1 LRHGSQQTPV
11 RPHPAKDFEANVI
24 FVATSDGWLDL
35 GDRRV
40 RCALGPTGVVPAADK
55 REGDGASPAGVWTLR
70 RVLYRPDR
78 GPQPST
84 ALPAAALTPEDG
96 WCDAPADPAYN
107 QPVRLPYPASAER
120 LWRDDGLYDLIVILG
135 HNDQPPVPGMGSA
148 IFLHVARPD
157 YAPTEGCVAV
167 AREDLLALLAQAR
180 PGDALEIVG

>member
-1 LRHGSQQTPV
+1 
-11 RPHPAKDFEANVI
+11 VI

-40 RCALGPTGVVPAADK
+40 RCALGPAGVVPAADK

-78 GPQPST
+78 GAQPPT
-84 ALPAAALTPEDG
+84 ALPAAPLSPDDG
-96 WCDAPADPAYN
+96 WCDAPTDPAYN

-120 LWRDDGLYDLIVILG
+120 LWRDDGLYDLIVIQG
-135 HNDQPPVPGMGSA
+135 HNDDPPMPGLGSA

-157 YAPTEGCVAV
+157 YSPTEGCVAV
-167 AREDLLALLAQAR
+167 AREDLLALLAHAK
-180 PGDALEIVG
+180 PGDALEIAS